1 MRYPRTTLVAQPTYK
16 PAWQKGT
23 MAVLLP
29 TTLLCTKLV
38 LEYVKRAEKN
48 HCHDSSKA
56 NMPLD
61 EATEIMSSFSIM
73 GQPIPRSNLSHLWI
87 FAFLETTEATESRV
101 DRYQEVQ

>member
-1 MRYPRTTLVAQPTYK
+1 
-16 PAWQKGT
+16 
-23 MAVLLP
+23 
-29 TTLLCTKLV
+29 
-38 LEYVKRAEKN
+38 
-48 HCHDSSKA
+48 
-56 NMPLD
+56 MPLD